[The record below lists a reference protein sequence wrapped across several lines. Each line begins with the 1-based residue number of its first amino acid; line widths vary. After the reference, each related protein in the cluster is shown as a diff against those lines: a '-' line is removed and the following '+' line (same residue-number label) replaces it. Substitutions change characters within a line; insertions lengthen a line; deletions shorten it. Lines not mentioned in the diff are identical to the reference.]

1 MLINL
6 ADDYFPQPDFALVI
20 KIKRF
25 EKLGAIDG
33 LANAKPATAGHTHIK
48 YTSYLSSVCVVV
60 LVLLVLLV
68 CGM

>member
-20 KIKRF
+20 KINKRF

-33 LANAKPATAGHTHIK
+33 LANAKPATTAGHTRI
-48 YTSYLSSVCVVV
+48 YELS
-60 LVLLVLLV
+60 L
-68 CGM
+68 